1 MVAAFSLTVVAV
13 DVLSLA
19 MAAWIQC
26 RRSMSHPLSLSLSW
40 IGKIYLTLSLID
52 LESHALGVARLLAS

>member
-26 RRSMSHPLSLSLSW
+26 RSMSHPLSLSLSW